1 MAIATVTQIREGL
14 AANLATLPWQVNPY
28 ALSNPTPPCL
38 QVVGGDIEYDYTA
51 ARGLDIVNMTVQAVI
66 THSADVGSQRMMDRF
81 VDAVGA
87 ESVKT
92 LLESD
97 RTLGGKVAN
106 LRVTRVSGDRTS
118 TTTAGAVLVRQ
129 WDVVVYASN

>member
-28 ALSNPTPPCL
+28 ALANPTPPCL
-38 QVVGGDIEYDYTA
+38 QIVRGDIEYDYTA

-66 THSADVGSQRMMDRF
+66 THGADIGSQKVMDTF

-87 ESVKT
+87 QSVKT

-106 LRVTRVSGDRTS
+106 LRVTRCSGDRTS
-118 TTTAGAVLVRQ
+118 TTTAGAVLVSQ
-129 WDVVVYASN
+129 WDIVVYASN